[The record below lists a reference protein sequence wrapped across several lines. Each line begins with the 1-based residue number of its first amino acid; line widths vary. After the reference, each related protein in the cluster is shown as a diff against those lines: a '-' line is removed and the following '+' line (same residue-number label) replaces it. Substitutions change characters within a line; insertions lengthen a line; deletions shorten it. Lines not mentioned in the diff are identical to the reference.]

1 VDLATSG
8 IVLGSQLH
16 ELVLVAVIVGISSMA
31 LGLLISAVV
40 GGVDRASSLLPV
52 VLVVQV
58 IVSVPIISGS
68 SPVLQA
74 IGYVMSARWGMAA
87 AASTI
92 DLADL
97 RKPYI
102 QMTETV
108 RAGQVIEDLTP
119 YEQPTW
125 KHEPA
130 VWAADVAILAALTVV
145 GLAGAWL
152 ALRATD
158 PDLMEGR
165 HKRRRRLLRPAA
177 APSAPA
183 PASPA
188 A

>member
-1 VDLATSG
+1 
-8 IVLGSQLH
+8 
-16 ELVLVAVIVGISSMA
+16 MA
-31 LGLLISAVV
+31 LGLLLSAVV
-40 GGVDRASSLLPV
+40 GGVDRAATVLPV
-52 VLVVQV
+52 ILVVQV

-68 SPVLQA
+68 SVVLQVM
-74 IGYVMSARWGMAA
+74 GYGLSARWGMAA

-102 QMTETV
+102 TMTETARSGRV
-108 RAGQVIEDLTP
+108 VEDLTP

-125 KHEPA
+125 KHDPA
-130 VWAADVAILAALTVV
+130 VWGADVAILLALTVV

-165 HKRRRRLLRPAA
+165 HKRRRVARRPPPD
-177 APSAPA
+177 APSQPPAPA
-183 PASPA
+183 PRAQSAPG
-188 A
+188 